1 MTPSATFVVPP
12 GMLFFSS
19 IITLRPSCDALIA
32 AERPVAPE
40 TYNTEWFHE
49 TGGSSAPLFN
59 AEHELIGTITLIS
72 ESMYQVNSQTLILTI
87 AIRDA
92 IEHLYQSK
100 IMDGSFK
107 EVIGNQSDLKK
118 RIDCSLNTL
127 ESSHTFEDIIGQ
139 SQVMKMLIQKAQHFS
154 TTHANILIEGESGT
168 GKDLLAQAIHNASN
182 PLGAYVPINCAAIP
196 SELIE
201 SELFGYESGAF
212 TGADSKGKIG
222 KLEYAS
228 GGTLF
233 LDEIGE
239 MPLTAQAVLLRALD
253 QRVIRRVGG
262 HKAISVDFRLITATN
277 KNLLELVKAGQFR
290 SDLYYR
296 INVLSLKTP

>member
-40 TYNTEWFHE
+40 TYNTEWFQE

-59 AEHELIGTITLIS
+59 AEHELIGTIILIS

-139 SQVMKMLIQKAQHFS
+139 SQVMKMLI
-154 TTHANILIEGESGT
+154 
-168 GKDLLAQAIHNASN
+168 
-182 PLGAYVPINCAAIP
+182 
-196 SELIE
+196 
-201 SELFGYESGAF
+201 
-212 TGADSKGKIG
+212 
-222 KLEYAS
+222 
-228 GGTLF
+228 
-233 LDEIGE
+233 
-239 MPLTAQAVLLRALD
+239 
-253 QRVIRRVGG
+253 
-262 HKAISVDFRLITATN
+262 
-277 KNLLELVKAGQFR
+277 
-290 SDLYYR
+290 
-296 INVLSLKTP
+296 